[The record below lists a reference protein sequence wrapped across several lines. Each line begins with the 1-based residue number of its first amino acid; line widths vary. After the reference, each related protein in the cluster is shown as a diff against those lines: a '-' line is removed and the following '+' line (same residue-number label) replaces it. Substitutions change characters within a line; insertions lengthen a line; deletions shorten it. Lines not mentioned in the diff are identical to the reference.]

1 MLLACT
7 CMEQAHNTRRLH
19 IGWRERKILDNHS
32 LEGVWRYL
40 RTNGQEYIPSCLSY
54 FLTITNIPLEGG
66 GTEKKKMQEEENINF
81 ESMNTLPSFDFN
93 KVKQVDDK
101 VYISLLE
108 ELEEKCNPELFLNAG
123 YDRKRFEVVNSIY
136 GELKQ
141 RGVAKDEEL
150 TDLRNR
156 AIDELGI
163 HFSTKKKYDY
173 LLKYIDPKI
182 YIAMQP
188 YDAARV
194 AQAEQYYNRLNED
207 RRDIRA
213 LEQLEQEAQAFIA
226 RKNTEELEE
235 AERRELE
242 EKKEAE
248 RRKLEKKEEAEKRKK
263 EDITSGIVLLALIVI
278 IIIAVSFG
286 KL

>member
-1 MLLACT
+1 
-7 CMEQAHNTRRLH
+7 
-19 IGWRERKILDNHS
+19 
-32 LEGVWRYL
+32 
-40 RTNGQEYIPSCLSY
+40 
-54 FLTITNIPLEGG
+54 
-66 GTEKKKMQEEENINF
+66 MQKNEHVNF
-81 ESMNTLPSFDFN
+81 ESMNTLPSFDFS
-93 KVKQVDDK
+93 KVEQVDDK

-173 LLKYIDPKI
+173 LLKYFDPKI

-226 RKNTEELEE
+226 RKLEE

-278 IIIAVSFG
+278 IIITMSFVNLFN
-286 KL
+286 KLWQ